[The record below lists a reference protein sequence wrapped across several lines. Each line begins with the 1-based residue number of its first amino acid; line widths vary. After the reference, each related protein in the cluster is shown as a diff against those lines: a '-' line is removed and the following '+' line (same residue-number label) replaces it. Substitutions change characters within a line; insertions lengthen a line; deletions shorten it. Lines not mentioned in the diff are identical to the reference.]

1 MKKIQIILI
10 ALLSIF
16 ALVACDSNDD
26 DEQANDGVD
35 ELEQLEPD
43 LAGIPDIV
51 AEVNDKE
58 ISGEEFELTYLS
70 QFQQFALQAQMSGQE
85 IDQEQLKKELAES
98 MIDQELLIQEA
109 NHRDFVATDD
119 EIETMI
125 NDLVEMNDL
134 ESEQALFDLFA
145 EQGMSEEQ
153 VKEELSV
160 QIKLEQLVDDEAKD
174 ITVSQEEIQDMY
186 DELVAMYEDTEEE
199 VPDYDDIE
207 ADLEEQ
213 MITQEK
219 NEIIFELIEQ
229 LRDNAEI
236 VNHF

>member
-1 MKKIQIILI
+1 
-10 ALLSIF
+10 
-16 ALVACDSNDD
+16 
-26 DEQANDGVD
+26 
-35 ELEQLEPD
+35 
-43 LAGIPDIV
+43 
-51 AEVNDKE
+51 
-58 ISGEEFELTYLS
+58 
-70 QFQQFALQAQMSGQE
+70 
-85 IDQEQLKKELAES
+85 
-98 MIDQELLIQEA
+98 
-109 NHRDFVATDD
+109 
-119 EIETMI
+119 
-125 NDLVEMNDL
+125 
-134 ESEQALFDLFA
+134 FDLFA

-160 QIKLEQLVDDEAKD
+160 QIKLGQLVDDEAKD

>member
-1 MKKIQIILI
+1 
-10 ALLSIF
+10 
-16 ALVACDSNDD
+16 
-26 DEQANDGVD
+26 
-35 ELEQLEPD
+35 
-43 LAGIPDIV
+43 
-51 AEVNDKE
+51 
-58 ISGEEFELTYLS
+58 
-70 QFQQFALQAQMSGQE
+70 
-85 IDQEQLKKELAES
+85 